1 MRAFLVLL
9 GLCLVASPALSDP
22 PADRYADGRAL
33 ISDIDRIVTPNGI
46 QETFEATLGGARQV
60 VSVRG
65 ADRTN
70 PIILFIHGGPGAV
83 EIPIAWT
90 FQRPWEDYFTVVQ
103 YDQRGAGKSYRL
115 NDPEKLNALTF
126 QVYGDLE
133 KIFAELADDNN
144 TKVVVLTGTGKGF
157 CSGGSVNDIIGPLL
171 KMKGDELYKF
181 TRMTCNVVKNM
192 RQLKKPIIA
201 AVNGIAAGAGAMLML
216 ASDLRIFSDKA
227 RAAFLFVKVGLSGAD
242 MGALYLLPRIVGLG
256 KATELVYFGDTID
269 AAEAHRI
276 GLANRVVPSETLMD
290 ETYKWAA
297 RLKDGPLYALGVTKE
312 LLEYEGNVNLETAL
326 EMEAA
331 AQARCM
337 ETPDFI
343 EGYNAFIEK
352 RPLKFNRG

>member
-1 MRAFLVLL
+1 MTYNSFIFDNHDGVLT
-9 GLCLVASPALSDP
+9 
-22 PADRYADGRAL
+22 
-33 ISDIDRIVTPNGI
+33 I
-46 QETFEATLGGARQV
+46 
-60 VSVRG
+60 
-65 ADRTN
+65 
-70 PIILFIHGGPGAV
+70 
-83 EIPIAWT
+83 
-90 FQRPWEDYFTVVQ
+90 
-103 YDQRGAGKSYRL
+103 RL

-133 KIFAELADDNN
+133 KIFAELAHDTS

-256 KATELVYFGDTID
+256 KATELVYFGDAID
-269 AAEAHRI
+269 AQEAHRI
-276 GLANRVVPSETLMD
+276 GLANRVVPGETLMD
-290 ETYKWAA
+290 EAYKWAN
-297 RLKDGPLYALGVTKE
+297 RLKDGPLYALGMTKE
-312 LLEYEGNVNLETAL
+312 LLEYEANINLETAL
-326 EMEAA
+326 EMEAM

-337 ETPDFI
+337 ETPDFV
-343 EGYNAFIEK
+343 EGYNAFIQK
-352 RPLKFNRG
+352 RPLRFNQG

>member
-1 MRAFLVLL
+1 MTYTSFVFKNND
-9 GLCLVASPALSDP
+9 GVAT
-22 PADRYADGRAL
+22 
-33 ISDIDRIVTPNGI
+33 I
-46 QETFEATLGGARQV
+46 
-60 VSVRG
+60 
-65 ADRTN
+65 
-70 PIILFIHGGPGAV
+70 
-83 EIPIAWT
+83 
-90 FQRPWEDYFTVVQ
+90 
-103 YDQRGAGKSYRL
+103 RL
-115 NDPEKLNALTF
+115 NDPDKLNALTF
-126 QVYGDLE
+126 QTYGDLE
-133 KIFAELADDNN
+133 RIFADLAHDD
-144 TKVVVLTGTGKGF
+144 TVKVVVITGTGKGF
-157 CSGGSVNDIIGPLL
+157 CSGGSVDGIIGPLL

-192 RQLKKPIIA
+192 RNLKKPIIA

-269 AAEAHRI
+269 AQEAHRI
-276 GLANRVVPSETLMD
+276 GLANRVIPAESLMD
-290 ETYKWAA
+290 ETYKWAG

-326 EMEAA
+326 EMEAT

-343 EGYNAFIEK
+343 EGHNAFMEK
-352 RPLKFNRG
+352 RPLRFNR